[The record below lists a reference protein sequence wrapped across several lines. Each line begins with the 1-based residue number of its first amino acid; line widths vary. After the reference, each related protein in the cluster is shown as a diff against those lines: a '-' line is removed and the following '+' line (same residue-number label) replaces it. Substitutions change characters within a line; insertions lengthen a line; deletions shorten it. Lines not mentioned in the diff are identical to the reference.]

1 VVISYNGD
9 SSKSRAQGYSHY
21 SSDYSVCN
29 WTLRVLDDIGGEKGM
44 SMSRKVPFTFLTI
57 AGAVFVLL
65 GALELITG
73 VIILGNVAPLGL
85 FLMLAGISGM
95 RGRW

>member
-1 VVISYNGD
+1 
-9 SSKSRAQGYSHY
+9 
-21 SSDYSVCN
+21 
-29 WTLRVLDDIGGEKGM
+29 M
-44 SMSRKVPFTFLTI
+44 STSRKIPFTFLTI
-57 AGAVFVLL
+57 AGAVFLFL

-73 VIILGNVAPLGL
+73 VTILGNVGPIGL